1 LTRAQRENFLKI
13 KSGNPSNLF
22 GARVASLRD
31 AENCWRAIRAELSRM
46 GLRELLLGKPLR
58 TEEEQSEQIG
68 VAAGIPVLGLD
79 ALGSAAYGPEAA
91 LTVLFADFPR
101 VCRALALDEYLPA
114 EFAHRGSRL
123 VYTSGIIVLAALS
136 AVLLVAFRGVTDRL
150 IPLFAVGAFSAFTL
164 SQIGMVM
171 HWHRARDAKG
181 RRRSLF
187 FNGLGACA
195 TFATLV
201 IITIS
206 KFKQGAWLTVLVIP
220 PMVLLFLR
228 VRKYHSEVSENIKE
242 EAGLDLSVL
251 PEPIVAIP
259 VKRLDGVSRKAI
271 RLAMRLASDV
281 HVVQVLSEA
290 MKTEDLTAHW

>member
-1 LTRAQRENFLKI
+1 
-13 KSGNPSNLF
+13 
-22 GARVASLRD
+22 
-31 AENCWRAIRAELSRM
+31 
-46 GLRELLLGKPLR
+46 
-58 TEEEQSEQIG
+58 
-68 VAAGIPVLGLD
+68 
-79 ALGSAAYGPEAA
+79 
-91 LTVLFADFPR
+91 
-101 VCRALALDEYLPA
+101 
-114 EFAHRGSRL
+114 
-123 VYTSGIIVLAALS
+123 
-136 AVLLVAFRGVTDRL
+136 
-150 IPLFAVGAFSAFTL
+150 
-164 SQIGMVM
+164 M